1 MTTPTVLVATWCDG
15 LVVIDGAHSKRE
27 LKGQAVRG
35 LVSDGKGG
43 ALAVVDG
50 RSLRQRSATGE
61 WRTIAES
68 ESDLSCCLAVSG
80 EIYVGTDNAE
90 VLRLGAGGNLERMNG
105 FASVPGRDAW
115 YAGTALIDGKV
126 LGPPLGIRSMTATC
140 DGAVLLANV
149 HVGGIPR
156 SADGGATWHP
166 TIDIEEDVHEVRAH
180 ETRPD
185 IVIAA
190 AATGLC
196 ISRDA
201 GKTWSVEQEGL
212 HAPHCSAVAFAG
224 SDVLVSASVDPFSA
238 QGGMYRRPL
247 DEPGL
252 LTAVD
257 GGLPEWLEGKVDTA
271 CIATRGLTLALVDG
285 GGNLYLSKDDGQTW
299 SRIADQLPMPSG
311 VLIV

>member
-1 MTTPTVLVATWCDG
+1 MTTPTVLVATWLDG
-15 LVVIDGAHSKRE
+15 LIVIVGAHSKRE
-27 LKGQAVRG
+27 LQGQAVRG

-68 ESDLSCCLAVSG
+68 DSDLACCLAVCG

-90 VLRLGAGGNLERMNG
+90 VLRLGASGNLERMPG

-156 SADGGATWHP
+156 STDGGATWHP

-180 ETRPD
+180 DSRPD

-201 GKTWSVEQEGL
+201 GKTWSVEREGL

-224 SDVLVSASVDPFSA
+224 GDVLVSASVDPFSA

-247 DEPGL
+247 DGPGP
-252 LTAVD
+252 LTAVG

-271 CIATRGLTLALVDG
+271 CIATRGSTLALVDS

-299 SRIADQLPMPSG
+299 SRIAHQLPMPSG